1 MQVLVVGAGSIGK
14 RHILNLMNDDNIKSI
29 LVFSRYRD
37 YLDDFKNSPKLKP
50 IDSLNDVKADCA
62 IISNETHKHLSTAL
76 FLAEKGIHLFI
87 EKPISHSLENV
98 WKLREFAERNK
109 IKIFVAYNLRFLGA
123 LNYVKEQIALGI
135 IGKIYTIK
143 IEVGQ
148 YLPSWRPSSDYRD
161 RYSADPKRG
170 GGVELDLSHEID
182 YMRFIFGNPISWKII
197 KTKVSDLEIQ
207 SNDLFEGLYQFK
219 NNFICNIHLDYLQFE
234 KKRKLRV
241 IGSKGVLSCDMVK
254 NKISVLA
261 YDECSGKIRTV
272 INIDDGELFDMDK
285 TYFDEM
291 RHFLNVVEGK
301 DTPLIT
307 IDDGVKALKLLS
319 DGNV

>member
-1 MQVLVVGAGSIGK
+1 
-14 RHILNLMNDDNIKSI
+14 
-29 LVFSRYRD
+29 
-37 YLDDFKNSPKLKP
+37 
-50 IDSLNDVKADCA
+50 
-62 IISNETHKHLSTAL
+62 
-76 FLAEKGIHLFI
+76 
-87 EKPISHSLENV
+87 
-98 WKLREFAERNK
+98 
-109 IKIFVAYNLRFLGA
+109 
-123 LNYVKEQIALGI
+123 
-135 IGKIYTIK
+135 
-143 IEVGQ
+143 
-148 YLPSWRPSSDYRD
+148 
-161 RYSADPKRG
+161 
-170 GGVELDLSHEID
+170 
-182 YMRFIFGNPISWKII
+182 
-197 KTKVSDLEIQ
+197 
-207 SNDLFEGLYQFK
+207 
-219 NNFICNIHLDYLQFE
+219 LDYLQFE

-261 YDECSGKIRTV
+261 YDECSGKMRTV